1 MTFRVSAAIAFL
13 VLAGSAGVVAAQKP
27 VVTISTVQSSINE
40 NPNQITRT
48 TSTTTL
54 RTSTTTS
61 ATFTV
66 RSDLILR
73 SNLTVQY
80 QTSGTAIAGK
90 DYQALSGSVT
100 IPAGSTTASITVVP
114 INDSEDELD
123 ETVVVTIIAPLS
135 AAYTTTRPFAAATS
149 IIDDDNVRIIGLE
162 LSPDTVLGGQ
172 TRDLR
177 ITVSGAAPPGG
188 LAISVASGN
197 TNVLGNAQA
206 TIAAG
211 TRVGVARLETKRVPA
226 SVAVP
231 LNVTEPNGSSARD
244 TLIVL
249 REPAVRNV
257 YFRFWDNFGGSNF
270 NGDISLEEAAP
281 PGGVVVPVTLSVV
294 SPAGAALPVSAPNSV
309 TIAAGRTWT
318 YFDISSQPVNTH
330 TRVEVK
336 ATAPAGFSTDT
347 LDIYPYPGVQSFLV
361 SPDPVGSEDSV
372 NVRIVLDE
380 PVGPR
385 FGYNLYLRGTGPVDV
400 AAPQRAWVR
409 YGEQETT
416 LRLGTASVARPT
428 NATLNASR
436 DQTQSGPW
444 NASFIVNPPAVRNVY
459 FRFWDNYGGRDFNGD
474 ISLDANA
481 PPGGLTVPVS
491 LKVISPAG
499 APLPVSAPTTVHIDA
514 GRTWGYFDI
523 SSQPV
528 NTLTRVEVLASTV
541 SGVSADTLDI
551 YPIPQVQSLN
561 VSPDPATPSDFV
573 DVRVVLDQIVGPRFG
588 HSVYLSGSGPVDLS
602 PFTRV
607 SIQKGFREAT
617 LRVGT
622 GAVTAPTSA
631 TVNASLDQ
639 TSPGPWNANFTVAP
653 LAPLPAVSVV
663 AFNNAEVV
671 GGTSV
676 PVTLVLTGAVPAG
689 RSLDVGLSASD
700 PVIQPNPSIITIPEG
715 QATATF
721 TVQTRTVTQQTQGA
735 LRADVAGGGFVIG
748 NVTVMP
754 QPITLAGFTL
764 NESQVVGGS
773 SATPVIG
780 TVRLS
785 GPAPQGGV
793 VVNMTSSHPQSVLVP
808 ATVDVLAGATSRSF
822 AITTFVVPSA
832 IDATVTATYGTLN
845 MPEMLRLEPT
855 TPGLTSLSFN
865 PNVVSAGSTTTG
877 RIDLSKPA
885 STTITIQLASSNG
898 VAAAVP
904 GSVTIP
910 AGQSSTTFQVA
921 VGNVFAPTSVQV
933 TATLGAAQASAS
945 LTVRPPVTVT
955 GLDAEPV
962 SVIGGG
968 EMVLTVTLSR
978 PADPGGMTVSVS
990 SNASG
995 VIPAATVQLAAGQ
1008 SSGTAT
1014 VRTTAVGTG
1023 SQIRLTAGPSAITT
1037 DVRALPLPL
1046 DRIQS
1051 PGSIRAGDEVD
1062 FEVRLAGPAPAGG
1075 LRVPLSADLP
1085 NVIPLPAFVDI
1096 PAGATSATVTTRVRP
1111 VTTNQDVIVSAGVAP
1126 GTVSRGVRVRS

>member
-1 MTFRVSAAIAFL
+1 MPARFPAALALLLVS
-13 VLAGSAGVVAAQKP
+13 GSASIVTAQEP
-27 VVTISTVQSSINE
+27 VITISTVQSSIAE

-48 TSTTTL
+48 TTTTTL
-54 RTSTTTS
+54 KTTSTSS

-66 RSDLILR
+66 RSDQILR
-73 SNLTVQY
+73 SDLSVRY
-80 QTSGTAIAGK
+80 LVSGTAIEGK
-90 DYQALSGSVT
+90 DFQDLSGTVT
-100 IPAGSTTASITVVP
+100 IPAGATTASITVSP

-123 ETVVVTIIAPLS
+123 ETVIVSIVAPS
-135 AAYTTTRPFAAATS
+135 SFPYTTARPSSASTR

-162 LSPDTVLGGQ
+162 MSPDTVLGGE

-188 LAISVASGN
+188 LAVSVASGN
-197 TNVLGNAQA
+197 TSVFGNAQA

-211 TRVGVARLETKRVPA
+211 TRVGVARLETKRVPS

-244 TLIVL
+244 TLVVL
-249 REPAVRNV
+249 KEAAVRNV

-270 NGDISLEEAAP
+270 NGDINLDVAAP

-294 SPAGAALPVSAPNSV
+294 SPAGTALPVSAPSSV
-309 TIAAGRTWT
+309 TIAAGLTWA

-361 SPDPVGSEDSV
+361 SPDPAGSEDSV
-372 NVRIVLDE
+372 DVRIVLDQ

-385 FGYNLYLRGTGPVDV
+385 LGYNLYLRGAGPVDV
-400 AAPQRAWVR
+400 GAPRRAWVR
-409 YGEQETT
+409 YGEQEIA
-416 LRLGTASVARPT
+416 LRLGTGSVARPT

-444 NASFIVNPPAVRNVY
+444 NTSFIVNPPAVRNVY

-499 APLPVSAPTTVHIDA
+499 APLPVSAPTSVHIDA
-514 GRTWGYFDI
+514 GRTWSYFDI

-528 NTLTRVEVLASTV
+528 NTLTRVEVRASTS
-541 SGVSADTLDI
+541 SGASTDTLEI
-551 YPIPQVQSLN
+551 YPIPQVQSLD
-561 VSPDPATPSDFV
+561 VSPNPATPSDFV
-573 DVRVVLDQIVGPRFG
+573 DIKVVLDQIVGPRFG

-622 GAVTAPTSA
+622 NAVTAPTAA

-639 TSPGPWNANFTVAP
+639 VSAGPWNTSFTVAP

-663 AFNNAEVV
+663 AFNNAQVV

-689 RSLDVGLSASD
+689 RSLDVSLSASD
-700 PVIQPNPSIITIPEG
+700 PVLQPNPSTITIPEG
-715 QATATF
+715 QATATV
-721 TVQTRTVTQQTQGA
+721 TVQTRTVTQQTLGA

-754 QPITLAGFTL
+754 QPITLAGFSL

-773 SATPVIG
+773 SATPVTG

-793 VVNMTSSHPQSVLVP
+793 VVNMNSSHPQSVLVP
-808 ATVDVLAGATSRSF
+808 ATVDVPAGTTSRSF
-822 AITTFVVPSA
+822 AITTLVVPMA

-845 MPEMLRLEPT
+845 MPEMLRVEPAA
-855 TPGLTSLSFN
+855 PGLTALSFN
-865 PNVVSAGSTTTG
+865 PNAVSAGSTTTG
-877 RIDLSKPA
+877 RIELSRPA
-885 STTITIQLASSNG
+885 TTTVTIQLASSNG
-898 VAAAVP
+898 GAAAVP

-910 AGQSSTTFQVA
+910 AGQSSATFQVA
-921 VGNVFAPTSVQV
+921 GGNVFAPTSVQV

-955 GLDAEPV
+955 GLAAEPV

-978 PADPGGMTVSVS
+978 PADPGGMTVTVS

-995 VIPAATVQLAAGQ
+995 VIPVSTVQLAAGQ
-1008 SSGTAT
+1008 SSGTVT

-1023 SQIRLTAGPSAITT
+1023 SQIRLTTGPSATTT
-1037 DVRALPLPL
+1037 DVRVLPLPL

-1075 LRVPLSADLP
+1075 LRVPISADLP

-1111 VTTNQDVIVSAGVAP
+1111 ITTNQDVTVSAGVAP